1 MLTDM
6 LLKKKTLCFK
16 QQQGAATLVVAVVL
30 LVIVLGI
37 SFFTAEVVISE
48 KKVTANVYRAKQAFH
63 AAQAGIDYG
72 IAYSREGFDQ
82 DGDSVLDLTIASGA
96 ERTASVGSATYTVSF
111 LDVSSDADMAL
122 VEVSSVGFSDDE
134 QIQRTIS
141 ILIGEVPLVP
151 NPPDLPIVARGYVNA
166 TGNLN
171 VYNVFSNLNIWS
183 GTTVS
188 SWGSADTYIRDP
200 DWDNS
205 GDWDG
210 STDLSAYLDSK
221 GLDQSDVDTIQST
234 TKNTRGPDV
243 IDGDAN
249 LDTATED
256 EFTEN
261 FFGRTLAELVSL
273 ANLSMTASELSAADS
288 DDIKGKLIYL
298 SDAKINGGTIG
309 TPTDPVILV
318 ADSPLSISGGP
329 QIYGVIIANSVD
341 KVVGTADIF
350 GGIVSENALDMGSG
364 TANVYYDENV
374 VNNLDKI
381 NTKEVVRGSWRDW

>member
-1 MLTDM
+1 MLTDRVV
-6 LLKKKTLCFK
+6 KSNKRYFK
-16 QQQGAATLVVAVVL
+16 QQGAATLVVAVVL

-72 IAYSREGFDQ
+72 IAYSRNGFDQ
-82 DGDSVLDLTIASGA
+82 DGDDFLDLTIASGA
-96 ERTASVGSATYTVSF
+96 EQTASVGSAAYTVSF

-122 VEVSSVGFSDDE
+122 VEVTSVGFSDDG
-134 QIQRTIS
+134 QIQRTMS
-141 ILIGEVPLVP
+141 VLIGEVPLVP

-183 GTTVS
+183 GDAIS

-200 DWDNS
+200 DWNNS

-221 GLDQSDVDTIQST
+221 GMDQSDVDTIQST

-243 IDGDAN
+243 IDGDTN
-249 LDTATED
+249 LSTASED
-256 EFTEN
+256 QFTEN
-261 FFGRTLAELVSL
+261 FFGRTLDELVGL
-273 ANLSMTASELSAADS
+273 ANLSMTGTELKNAAS

-298 SDAKINGGTIG
+298 SDATINGGTIG
-309 TPTDPVILV
+309 TPTDPVIIV

-341 KVVGTADIF
+341 KVVGTVDIF

-374 VNNLDKI
+374 VDNLDKI

>member
-1 MLTDM
+1 MLTDRVV
-6 LLKKKTLCFK
+6 KNNRQYFK
-16 QQQGAATLVVAVVL
+16 HQEGAATLVVAVVL

-72 IAYSREGFDQ
+72 IAYSRNGFDQ
-82 DGDSVLDLTIASGA
+82 NGDSFLDLTIASGA
-96 ERTASVGSATYTVSF
+96 EQTASVGSAKYTVSF
-111 LDVSSDADMAL
+111 LDVSSDSDMAL
-122 VEVSSVGFSDDE
+122 IEVTSVGFSDDE

-141 ILIGEVPLVP
+141 VLVGEVPLVP

-183 GTTVS
+183 GDAIS

-200 DWDNS
+200 DWNNS

-243 IDGDAN
+243 IDGDTN
-249 LDTATED
+249 LSTASED

-261 FFGRTLAELVSL
+261 FFGRTLDELVGL
-273 ANLSMTASELSAADS
+273 ANLSMTGTELKNADS

-341 KVVGTADIF
+341 KVVGTVDIF

-374 VNNLDKI
+374 VDNLDKI
-381 NTKEVVRGSWRDW
+381 NTKEIVRGSWRDW